1 MAYYVATRGAPHHR
15 VPPFGRALHYLLTAR
30 ASGEGHVL
38 LPANALGC
46 MSAQALASP
55 RFFPPVHWRGVRLIV
70 SSDLP
75 EVPLALGRECGLGRV
90 DLFRALCVHSRT
102 GEGASTRILPAN
114 LPTNERT
121 FPSLLSAKG

>member
-1 MAYYVATRGAPHHR
+1 MCMLELVSHIAMWSAPL
-15 VPPFGRALHYLLTAR
+15 GR
-30 ASGEGHVL
+30 
-38 LPANALGC
+38 
-46 MSAQALASP
+46 
-55 RFFPPVHWRGVRLIV
+55 VRLIV

-114 LPTNERT
+114 LPTDERT
-121 FPSLLSAKG
+121 FPLLLSAKG